1 MDILNYNF
9 SLISYWIRNT
19 FSCAF
24 IHHFW
29 YTSQCERLERTT
41 TLHGRFN
48 QTLVRLRKSPTSLS
62 DKLEIYGHSR
72 VTETAGSGWTRL
84 SGISRRLLIV
94 AERAIRIEAEIF
106 LFNFSITS
114 YSSYLQCS
122 TFLFP
127 MKRKKNTNQLT
138 PNVGNPSE
146 VRNYAHK
153 RLLVLRTRSAAFVYF
168 PAKQSR
174 CQQVRKLNLRKKLAF
189 AVLYNMCHR

>member
-62 DKLEIYGHSR
+62 DKSEIYGHSR

-106 LFNFSITS
+106 LFNFSITN

-138 PNVGNPSE
+138 PMSE
-146 VRNYAHK
+146 T
-153 RLLVLRTRSAAFVYF
+153 LVKYETTRTKDCSYF
-168 PAKQSR
+168 GQDRQPLFIFPPNNQDVSK
-174 CQQVRKLNLRKKLAF
+174 
-189 AVLYNMCHR
+189 

>member
-1 MDILNYNF
+1 MQVKF
-9 SLISYWIRNT
+9 SDHTDMHNCL
-19 FSCAF
+19 F
-24 IHHFW
+24 IPPRKEVW
-29 YTSQCERLERTT
+29 
-41 TLHGRFN
+41 GR
-48 QTLVRLRKSPTSLS
+48 
-62 DKLEIYGHSR
+62 Y
-72 VTETAGSGWTRL
+72 
-84 SGISRRLLIV
+84 
-94 AERAIRIEAEIF
+94 IRI
-106 LFNFSITS
+106 FNFSITN

-174 CQQVRKLNLRKKLAF
+174 CQQVRKLILRKKLAF
-189 AVLYNMCHR
+189 VVLYNMCHR